1 MKHSDVMRWLYSEID
16 SVLDSSTLV
25 SFSDRDD
32 HIGLARGREEY
43 PYPFV
48 AIDHN
53 DGNPRSA
60 GIGAGTAFVD
70 ELIFDNNDVLTEIIY
85 RRDTVLDVTIQT
97 LTDGDREL
105 RDDLAQEIQG
115 HFALVSRQGEYHGDM
130 NRLEVGT
137 ATPNSRPDTFVY
149 GDGTDM
155 RVDYSAFISDPDP
168 DAAEQIDIT
177 LKAAEDTD
185 GTDGDSE
192 DYTITP

>member
-1 MKHSDVMRWLYSEID
+1 MRWLYSEID
-16 SVLDSSTLV
+16 TVLDSSTLV
-25 SFSDRDD
+25 SFSDRDN
-32 HIGLARGREEY
+32 HIGLARERGEY

-48 AIDHN
+48 AIDHDN
-53 DGNPRSA
+53 GTPRSA

-70 ELIFDNNDVLTEIIY
+70 ELIFDTNDVLTEIIY

-115 HFALVSRQGEYHGDM
+115 HCALVSRQDEYHTDM

-149 GDGTDM
+149 GDGTDL
-155 RVDYSAFISDPDP
+155 RVDYSTFISDPDP
-168 DAAEQIDIT
+168 DAAEQINIT
-177 LKAAEDTD
+177 LESAEDAD